1 MAMTHHDPEKLNQV
15 LIWIG
20 VANQLTTTRFNQL
33 MAESNLPLPQ
43 FSLLNHFSRDPT
55 AHYTITQLVSAFQ
68 ANQPAITKTVQH
80 LIRKEYLAV
89 EVSQEDKR
97 IKYHSITKA
106 GLAAHQQAIA
116 QIIPDAQLMFAEWE
130 GEEIE
135 ALHQSLF
142 RLKNWLDDH
151 RDVIADVNLEE

>member
-55 AHYTITQLVSAFQ
+55 THYTITQLVSAFQ

-151 RDVIADVNLEE
+151 RDVIADVNQEE